1 MFPDDGV
8 PCLVRLVSQAGSG
21 LVKVFGNGDGYVFFV
36 EDAGIILVLDV

>member
-21 LVKVFGNGDGYVFFV
+21 LVKVFGNGDGFFV